1 MVLGNSRLLLVAEML
16 EYADVVA
23 DIGTD
28 HALLPVYLIK
38 NNMAKRVL
46 ACDIA
51 EGPLSVAKKNI
62 IKAGVADKVLLR
74 LANGLEKV
82 LPLECNAVTIAGM
95 GGETIAE
102 IIDKA
107 KWLKEEKQ
115 TLILQP
121 MTSDDKLREYLVLN
135 GFRILKEKAVFSK
148 GRVYTVIKTKYSG
161 ETAKFSADYFYI
173 GELFSDIAEV
183 GKAEIAFAEKHL
195 KSMKKCLKEIKGV
208 ARRKDLEDR
217 ISAAIPLIEEKLN
230 NFKNI

>member
-107 KWLKEEKQ
+107 KWLKEE
-115 TLILQP
+115 
-121 MTSDDKLREYLVLN
+121 RN
-135 GFRILKEKAVFSK
+135 RILVEAQKEAEGIVKEAENRIISMIDEHEITRKAYEQKAQIIETANEMSREISK
-148 GRVYTVIKTKYSG
+148 GTKDYADNILEKVEGVLQDALKTIENNRK
-161 ETAKFSADYFYI
+161 
-173 GELFSDIAEV
+173 EL
-183 GKAEIAFAEKHL
+183 K
-195 KSMKKCLKEIKGV
+195 
-208 ARRKDLEDR
+208 
-217 ISAAIPLIEEKLN
+217 
-230 NFKNI
+230 